1 MLRGFVLNHIEIL
14 KRKDRRLLVLY
25 LAGFI
30 LSIST
35 NVTAY
40 INSSFIEGFI
50 SLERV
55 GLFFVAANLFTLLA
69 MLYFPKMIK
78 KYSNLITSKLVML
91 VNVISATGLIFID
104 SPYWILPF
112 FIAMWVSANLLWINM
127 DMFVESF
134 TSNHNTG
141 RVRALFFTAM
151 NFGWIVSPVIATNL
165 VINESYYRL
174 VYLASVVFLLV
185 FYFLINK
192 YKKILNREDIVYKKL
207 KIKETIKEF
216 WQNKNL
222 RGVYIS
228 SFFLSLF
235 FGLIVVY
242 MPIYLHDNIGF
253 AWSNIGII
261 FSIMLLPFVLVQ
273 IPAGYL
279 ADKYWGE
286 VEMLNIGFA
295 ILIVSLLLFFFVSV
309 PNVIIWTLILFLSR
323 IGAALIEA
331 MRESRF
337 FKIVDVEH
345 VSHINFLRT
354 SYPLGFVIASGAGVL
369 ILSFYPV
376 QYVFLFL
383 AIFFLSSFYFINI
396 IKDSK

>member
-1 MLRGFVLNHIEIL
+1 MLRGIVLNHIEVL

-50 SLERV
+50 RLELV
-55 GLFFVAANLFTLLA
+55 GLFFVAANFFTLLA
-69 MLYFPKMIK
+69 MLHFPKMIK
-78 KYSNLITSKLVML
+78 KYSNLISSKLVML
-91 VNVISATGLIFID
+91 VNVISATGLYFFN
-104 SPYWILPF
+104 SPYWILFF

-127 DMFVESF
+127 DIFVESF
-134 TSNHNTG
+134 TGNHNAG

-151 NFGWIVSPVIATNL
+151 NFGWIVSPTIATNL
-165 VINESYYRL
+165 VIDDSYYRL
-174 VYLASVVFLLV
+174 VYLASVFFLFI
-185 FYFLINK
+185 FYFLINR
-192 YKKILNREDIVYKKL
+192 YKKILNRQDIVYKKL

-216 WQNKNL
+216 WQDKNL
-222 RGVYIS
+222 RGIYIT
-228 SFFLSLF
+228 SFLLNLF
-235 FGLIVVY
+235 FSLVVVY
-242 MPIYLHDNIGF
+242 MPVYLHNVIGF
-253 AWSNIGII
+253 SWPTIGII
-261 FSIMLLPFVLVQ
+261 FSIMLLPFVLVE

-279 ADKYWGE
+279 ADKYFGE

-295 ILIVSLLLFFFVSV
+295 ILIISLFLFFFVSAS
-309 PNVIIWTLILFLSR
+309 NAIIWTVILFLSR
-323 IGAALIEA
+323 VGAALIEA

-354 SYPLGFVIASGAGVL
+354 SYPLGFIIASGAGVL
-369 ILSFYPV
+369 ILSFYTV
-376 QYVFLFL
+376 EYVFLFL
-383 AIFFLSSFYFINI
+383 GIFLLSSFYFTNI